1 MFRTMVVA
9 AVVSALSCVIG
20 CHRVRLF
27 LGVETEECISAE
39 EFSSVPLVSRLAVA
53 VDRGEK
59 AAIAAAVTA
68 GADVN
73 AFGSSGFRL
82 LDWAM
87 VRNKPVSFETLL
99 DQGADVMAD
108 YRDPRS
114 VPNASYNCT
123 ILQRVLE
130 ANGSEF
136 IEAVLR
142 NGMKPNHVPFPEDGR
157 SLLFFSLKS
166 KDTRVLAALLDAGAC
181 VNQRDRW
188 GNLPLSDAGTGRN
201 FKAAWLLLQ
210 RGADPAAKD
219 NWGND
224 FVKGLKE
231 YGSRGVRPD
240 HRESFE
246 AIVDELVKRGLLTRR
261 DIFEAD
267 KPKPSVLDGPPGI
280 TVIEHAPDSEA
291 GQAILD
297 LDRREREFYERQR
310 REKMSQ

>member
-1 MFRTMVVA
+1 MFRIAVVA
-9 AVVSALSCVIG
+9 AVMSALSCAIG

-27 LGVETEECISAE
+27 LGVEAEERITAE
-39 EFSSVPLVSRLAVA
+39 EFSSVPLVRRLAVA
-53 VDRGEK
+53 VDRGDRT
-59 AAIAAAVTA
+59 AIAAAVTA

-73 AFGSSGFRL
+73 AFGNSGFRL

-114 VPNASYNCT
+114 VPDISYNCS

-130 ANGSEF
+130 ADGPEF
-136 IEAVLR
+136 IQAVLR
-142 NGMKPNHVPFPEDGR
+142 NGMQPNHVPFPEDGR
-157 SLLFFSLKS
+157 SLLFFGLKS
-166 KDTRVLAALLDAGAC
+166 SDTRVLAALLDAGAS

-210 RGADPAAKD
+210 RGADPVAKD

-246 AIVDELVKRGLLTRR
+246 AIVEELVRRGLITHQ
-261 DIFEAD
+261 DIIEAD
-267 KPKPSVLDGPPGI
+267 KPKTPNAGV
-280 TVIEHAPDSEA
+280 TVIEHSPDSEA
-291 GQAILD
+291 GQAILR
-297 LDRREREFYERQR
+297 LDQSEREANA
-310 REKMSQ
+310 RE

>member
-1 MFRTMVVA
+1 MFRIAVVA
-9 AVVSALSCVIG
+9 AVMSALSCAIG

-27 LGVETEECISAE
+27 LGVEAEERITAE
-39 EFSSVPLVSRLAVA
+39 EFSSVPLVRRLAVA
-53 VDRGEK
+53 VDRGDRT
-59 AAIAAAVTA
+59 AIAAAVTA

-73 AFGSSGFRL
+73 AFGNSGFRL

-114 VPNASYNCT
+114 VPDISYNCS

-130 ANGSEF
+130 ADGPEF
-136 IEAVLR
+136 IQAVLR
-142 NGMKPNHVPFPEDGR
+142 NGMQPNHVPFPEDGR
-157 SLLFFSLKS
+157 SLLFFGLKS
-166 KDTRVLAALLDAGAC
+166 SDTRVLAALLDAGAS

-201 FKAAWLLLQ
+201 FKAAWFLLQ
-210 RGADPAAKD
+210 RGADPVAKD

-231 YGSRGVRPD
+231 YGSRGVRPEQ
-240 HRESFE
+240 REYFE
-246 AIVDELVKRGLLTRR
+246 KVVNELVRRGLITHQ
-261 DIFEAD
+261 DIIEAD
-267 KPKPSVLDGPPGI
+267 KPKTPNAGI
-280 TVIEHAPDSEA
+280 TVIEHAADSEA
-291 GQAILD
+291 GQAIRE
-297 LDRREREFYERQR
+297 LDRREREANA
-310 REKMSQ
+310 RE

>member
-1 MFRTMVVA
+1 MFRIAVVA
-9 AVVSALSCVIG
+9 AVMSALSCAIG

-27 LGVETEECISAE
+27 LGVEAEERITAE
-39 EFSSVPLVSRLAVA
+39 EFSSIPLVRRLAVA
-53 VDRGEK
+53 VDRGDR

-73 AFGSSGFRL
+73 AFGNSGFRL

-108 YRDPRS
+108 YRDPRG
-114 VPNASYNCT
+114 VPDISYNCS

-130 ANGSEF
+130 ADGPEF
-136 IEAVLR
+136 IQAVLR
-142 NGMKPNHVPFPEDGR
+142 NGMQPNHVPFPEDGR
-157 SLLFFSLKS
+157 SLLFFVLKS
-166 KDTRVLAALLDAGAC
+166 SDTRVLAALLDAGAS

-201 FKAAWLLLQ
+201 FKAAWFLLQ
-210 RGADPAAKD
+210 RGADPVAKD

-231 YGSRGVRPD
+231 YGSRGVRPEQ
-240 HRESFE
+240 REYFE
-246 AIVDELVKRGLLTRR
+246 KVVDELVQRGFLTRQ
-261 DIFEAD
+261 DIVEAD
-267 KPKPSVLDGPPGI
+267 KPKTPNAGI
-280 TVIEHAPDSEA
+280 TVIEHAADSEA
-291 GQAILD
+291 GRAISE
-297 LDRREREFYERQR
+297 LDRREREA
-310 REKMSQ
+310 K

>member
-1 MFRTMVVA
+1 MFRITVVA
-9 AVVSALSCVIG
+9 AVMSALSCAIG

-27 LGVETEECISAE
+27 LGVEAEERISAE
-39 EFSSVPLVSRLAVA
+39 EFSSVPLVRRLAIA
-53 VDRGEK
+53 VDRGDRM
-59 AAIAAAVTA
+59 AITAAVTS

-73 AFGSSGFRL
+73 AFGDSGFRL

-87 VRNKPVSFETLL
+87 VRNKPVSFEMLL

-114 VPNASYNCT
+114 VPDVSYNCT

-130 ANGSEF
+130 TDGPEF

-142 NGMKPNHVPFPEDGR
+142 NGMQPNHVPFPEDGR
-157 SLLFFSLKS
+157 SLLFFALKS
-166 KDTRVLAALLDAGAC
+166 GDTRVLATLLDAGAR

-210 RGADPAAKD
+210 RGADPVAND

-240 HRESFE
+240 HRKSFE
-246 AIVDELVKRGLLTRR
+246 LIVDELVRRGLLTRQ
-261 DIFEAD
+261 DIVEAD
-267 KPKPSVLDGPPGI
+267 KPKTPNSGI
-280 TVIEHAPDSEA
+280 TVIEHSPNSE
-291 GQAILD
+291 
-297 LDRREREFYERQR
+297 
-310 REKMSQ
+310 

>member
-1 MFRTMVVA
+1 MFRIAVVA
-9 AVVSALSCVIG
+9 AVMSALSCAIG

-27 LGVETEECISAE
+27 LGVEAEERIAAE
-39 EFSSVPLVSRLAVA
+39 EFSSIPLVRRLAVA
-53 VDRGEK
+53 VDRGDR

-73 AFGSSGFRL
+73 AFGNSGFRL

-108 YRDPRS
+108 YRDPRG
-114 VPNASYNCT
+114 VPDISYNCS

-130 ANGSEF
+130 ADGPEF
-136 IEAVLR
+136 IQAVLR
-142 NGMKPNHVPFPEDGR
+142 NGMQPNHVPFPEDGR
-157 SLLFFSLKS
+157 SLLFFVLKS
-166 KDTRVLAALLDAGAC
+166 SDTRVLAALLDAGAS

-201 FKAAWLLLQ
+201 FKAAWFLLQ
-210 RGADPAAKD
+210 RGADPVAKD

-231 YGSRGVRPD
+231 YGSRGVRPEQ
-240 HRESFE
+240 REYFE
-246 AIVDELVKRGLLTRR
+246 KVVDELVQRGLLTRQ
-261 DIFEAD
+261 DIVEAD
-267 KPKPSVLDGPPGI
+267 KPKTPNAGT
-280 TVIEHAPDSEA
+280 TVIEHAADSEA
-291 GQAILD
+291 GRAISE
-297 LDRREREFYERQR
+297 LDRREREA
-310 REKMSQ
+310 K